1 MSGVLI
7 VIGNFDGVHR
17 GHRAVLESALR
28 EAAERGLDPKLLTFA
43 PHPAVVLGRAAPALL
58 TRQDRKRE
66 LVARVSP
73 KLELIEARFDLAYAG
88 QTPLEFAQHLR
99 REYDARRV
107 VVGKNFRFGKD
118 RAGDVEMLAELGAR
132 IGFSA
137 RSEPLC
143 GDETGPWS
151 STRVRAAIAR
161 GDLAEATHVLGRP
174 HMLSGRVV
182 EGKRLGRT
190 LGFPTCNLDGVLEA
204 LPPIGVYAV
213 LVDRCPAG
221 APATALAKGALSIGK
236 NPTTDGD
243 DRLKIEVNLFDV
255 DRDLY
260 GETLRI
266 HLVSRLRD
274 EEKFADLEALVRQ
287 MTTDVTKARDLLADS
302 APDPVTGAFG

>member
-28 EAAERGLDPKLLTFA
+28 EADERGLEPKLLTFV
-43 PHPAVVLGRAAPALL
+43 PHPAVVLGRSAPALL
-58 TRQDRKRE
+58 TRPDRKRE
-66 LVARVSP
+66 LVGRISP
-73 KLELIEARFDLAYAG
+73 KLELIEARFDLTYAG
-88 QTPLEFAQHLR
+88 QSPLDFAQHLR
-99 REYDARRV
+99 SQHDARRV

-118 RAGDVEMLAELGAR
+118 RAGDVDTLAQLGAR

-151 STRVRAAIAR
+151 STRIRSALAR

-204 LPPIGVYAV
+204 LPPIGIYAV

-221 APATALAKGALSIGK
+221 GPAEALAKGALSIGR

-243 DRLKIEVNLFDV
+243 ERVKIEVNLFDV

-260 GETLRI
+260 GETLRV

-274 EEKFADLEALVRQ
+274 EEKFADVGALVRQ
-287 MTTDVTKARDLLADS
+287 MTTDVARARDALTDA
-302 APDPVTGAFG
+302 APDPATGAFG